1 MREAFWVLLT
11 LARLVRGRVPI
22 KGAVSNLQRF
32 FNARGSI
39 GARRDYQLM
48 RPLTV
53 ITGIVLGS
61 CVSISVSLG
70 AVLFIFLVLGD
81 DYPRLDSEF
90 SALVNSLL
98 IFSAMTVISGLSF
111 YSLVIRHRWRGT
123 AQILMW
129 LGVAATGTYYWP

>member
-1 MREAFWVLLT
+1 
-11 LARLVRGRVPI
+11 
-22 KGAVSNLQRF
+22 
-32 FNARGSI
+32 
-39 GARRDYQLM
+39 M

-61 CVSISVSLG
+61 CLSISVSLG

-90 SALVNSLL
+90 SALINSLL
-98 IFSAMTVISGLSF
+98 IFCAMTVISGLSF
-111 YSLVIRHRWRGT
+111 YSLVIRHRWSGT

>member
-1 MREAFWVLLT
+1 
-11 LARLVRGRVPI
+11 
-22 KGAVSNLQRF
+22 
-32 FNARGSI
+32 
-39 GARRDYQLM
+39 M

-61 CVSISVSLG
+61 SLSITVSLG

-81 DYPRLDSEF
+81 DHPRLGDEF
-90 SALVNSLL
+90 GALIGSLL
-98 IFSAMTVISGLSF
+98 IFTAMTLISGLSF
-111 YSLVIRHRWRGT
+111 YSMLVRHERRRG